1 MVKPQT
7 LSAVPVAVLFAWR
20 EVDPEH
26 RDWLKKRTQDIESF
40 VYRTACDIIRIG
52 QILSEVKK
60 RLPKKY
66 EAWLAT
72 STPFSAAQARRLRG
86 TAKVFNPFLSQIE
99 SIEPSALYVLAQ
111 DNTPQAAR
119 DHAVQLATGGT
130 RVTHAV
136 AREILD
142 AHKPVGAMSKE
153 SVDAVQT
160 ARNRL
165 WREEDREQAKTEGK
179 EEQDDG
185 RAAKMGRI
193 VAELVERKSMVQLA
207 KVEDAGGEG
216 IDGAPIYSVTTYDPQ
231 CGPRSVSDR
240 DLNLAIQR
248 AAGSQEYKFCAG
260 CCVKGGEIMPE
271 GEYAPGRQGMIPT
284 HCFSRD
290 RRTADLL
297 GARCNNCERP
307 RKREIRLRKKLAKD
321 AATPATAEQDPPMPS
336 LS

>member
-1 MVKPQT
+1 MVTAQPPSSPA
-7 LSAVPVAVLFAWR
+7 LPVPFPWR
-20 EVDPEH
+20 DLTPSE
-26 RDWLKKRTQDIESF
+26 RDWLKRRTQDIEGF

-52 QILSEVKK
+52 QILTEIKK

-66 EAWLAT
+66 EAWLAA
-72 STPFSAAQARRLRG
+72 STPFSATQARRLRD
-86 TAKVFNPFLSQIE
+86 TAKVFNPFIAQIE

-111 DNTPQAAR
+111 DNTPKAAR
-119 DHAVQLATGGT
+119 DHAVREANSGT
-130 RVTHAV
+130 RVTHAL
-136 AREILD
+136 AREL
-142 AHKPVGAMSKE
+142 
-153 SVDAVQT
+153 VDAYRPIPEPTDKEIETVER
-160 ARNRL
+160 ARNRVY
-165 WREEDREQAKTEGK
+165 REEDREQVRTENLEG
-179 EEQDDG
+179 QDDG

-193 VAELVERKSMVQLA
+193 VAELVERKSLVQLA
-207 KVEDAGGEG
+207 KVEDEGGEG
-216 IDGAPIYSVTTYDPQ
+216 CDGAPIYCVTTYDPQ

-260 CCVKGGEIMPE
+260 CCVKGGEIMPD

-307 RKREIRLRKKLAKD
+307 RKREIRLRKKLEKD
-321 AATPATAEQDPPMPS
+321 AATPAIAEPDSPAPS